1 VRLAFAVTDTGIGI
15 PRAKQ
20 AAIFEAFTQAD
31 GSTSRLYGGTGLGLS
46 ISIRLVQMMGG
57 EITVESTPDVRTCFR
72 FTACVGLPDES
83 QVPVAVPDRIP
94 ERGDASMPLRVLL
107 AEDHP
112 VNQRIAMTALLRAG
126 HRVTVAADGH
136 AALAAVSSDAFDI
149 ILMDLQMPHMSGFE
163 APAAIRARETR
174 LNLPRV
180 PIVAMTAHALASD
193 AQRCLEG
200 GMDGHIAKPVQVHT
214 LARVVS
220 DHAAR
225 AGLRPGHRKAG

>member
-1 VRLAFAVTDTGIGI
+1 MPA
-15 PRAKQ
+15 
-20 AAIFEAFTQAD
+20 
-31 GSTSRLYGGTGLGLS
+31 
-46 ISIRLVQMMGG
+46 
-57 EITVESTPDVRTCFR
+57 
-72 FTACVGLPDES
+72 
-83 QVPVAVPDRIP
+83 AVPNRIP

-163 APAAIRARETR
+163 ATAAIRARETR

-200 GMDGHIAKPVQVHT
+200 HGRPHRQAGAGTHAGPRRQRPRRTGRLSTGAPQGRLGERGHACWNSPGVWPVHRRN
-214 LARVVS
+214 ARWN
-220 DHAAR
+220 AAR
-225 AGLRPGHRKAG
+225 SE